1 MNITKL
7 TITPIYKPAKNLVIK
22 NPEPERAKRLI
33 LEQLSSTHNNNK
45 ITETVLKLQF
55 RKLPAY
61 IKSMVNPKSYRG
73 SI

>member
-22 NPEPERAKRLI
+22 NLEPERAKRLI
-33 LEQLSSTHNNNK
+33 LEQLSSNHNNNK
-45 ITETVLKLQF
+45 INETVLKLQF
-55 RKLPAY
+55 KKLPTY
-61 IKSMVNPKSYRG
+61 IKRMVNPECYKG